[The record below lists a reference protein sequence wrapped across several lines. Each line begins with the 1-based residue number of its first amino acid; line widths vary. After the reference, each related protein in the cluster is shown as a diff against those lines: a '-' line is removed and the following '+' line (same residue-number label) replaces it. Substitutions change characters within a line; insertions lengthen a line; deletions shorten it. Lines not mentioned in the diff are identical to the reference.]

1 MFQRKIAEKLD
12 NFKGEFHK
20 RKTELTGQLN
30 KLSTDI
36 TAANAQLVKA
46 MKAGFENNQKQIM
59 EANKKL
65 AILEDEFAQ
74 VNKDLESTLVKLH
87 QQDKTLL
94 NLTSMNVETTVK
106 QDMLLFQQ
114 KSTILSLADLL
125 AESANTEKNILDSLQ
140 ASFVQDYIRAELKVT
155 FLIYF
160 FSCSSQKPHS
170 DNTMLA

>member
-36 TAANAQLVKA
+36 TAANAQLVNA

-94 NLTSMNVETTVK
+94 NLTWLVVRSKRLAKARKTSRP
-106 QDMLLFQQ
+106 LLLKTSSGSKKRRRSAQWRVN
-114 KSTILSLADLL
+114 LDAWLL
-125 AESANTEKNILDSLQ
+125 AQLNL
-140 ASFVQDYIRAELKVT
+140 
-155 FLIYF
+155 
-160 FSCSSQKPHS
+160 
-170 DNTMLA
+170 